1 MNLSKKIAVYVG
13 VLILLVSAGLGITA
27 NYFAKNSL
35 VDSAEQALILLAH
48 EGSNN
53 IEARIQGN
61 FDLMETIANKD
72 QIRSMDWS
80 IQKPALENE
89 LSRLSARG
97 YLGMGVVFPD
107 GRTLYTDGSEA
118 NLGDREYV
126 QKAFSGKINVS
137 DVIVSRVTNSTVLM
151 YAAPIYDY
159 SGNIGGVLIARRPGD
174 ILSDITDQMGFG
186 EGGFAFILG
195 SNGTFF
201 AQPDREMILNQVNVI
216 KEIEDKGVYS
226 SLGQEFQ
233 RLGSGN
239 SGTMIYDVNGVNRYV
254 GAYPMELTGWT
265 FAVGSLEDNVLA
277 GVGAL
282 RKGIIT
288 GSLVFIL
295 IGIAVASFIGRLIS
309 KPIVAASDFAETMAS
324 GDLTKHVDEQYL
336 KLTDEVGTLSR
347 AFETLGESF
356 RQTISEIQKSAEDL
370 AASSEEMSA
379 TAESSSANMEEVSAS
394 TEEISASLEE
404 VSAAS
409 EEIAASSQQMNAS
422 ASELVKNMVEGNK
435 SAKSTEEN
443 ATKVQADVEVSQKRA
458 MSVYSDLDVR
468 LKSGI
473 EKAKIVKEISNMANQ
488 IAAIADQT
496 NLLALNAAIE
506 AARAGEQGKGFA
518 VVAEEV
524 RKLASDSTS
533 TVESIQH
540 LTEQVQ
546 ENIQGLIDDA
556 NELLDYMSSDVN
568 QDYQKFLETA
578 SQYKRDA
585 ELFNEITGSAAQMGE
600 QVLNAVDEVTRSI
613 SEVTSSI
620 NQSAEGANQ
629 IAKGTEETSKSM
641 NDVNEASLRLAKM
654 SEELTILISKF
665 KV

>member
-13 VLILLVSAGLGITA
+13 ILILLVSAGLGFTA

-35 VDSAEQALILLAH
+35 VESAEQALNLLAH
-48 EGSNN
+48 NGSNN

-61 FDLMETIANKD
+61 FDVMETIANKD

-107 GRTLYTDGSEA
+107 GTTLYADGSEA
-118 NLGDREYV
+118 NLGDRAYV
-126 QKAFSGKINVS
+126 QKAFSGQVNVS

-151 YAAPIYDY
+151 YAAPIYDN

-174 ILSDITDQMGFG
+174 VLSDITDHMGFG

-195 SNGTFF
+195 SDGTFF
-201 AQPDREMILNQVNVI
+201 AQTDRENVLNQVNVL
-216 KEIEDKGVYS
+216 KDIEENGVYK
-226 SLGQEFQ
+226 SLGEEFT
-233 RLGSGN
+233 RLGAGN
-239 SGTMIYDVNGVNRYV
+239 SGTMIYDVNGTNRYV

-282 RKGIIT
+282 RKGIIM

-295 IGIAVASFIGRLIS
+295 IGIAVASFIGRVIS

-324 GDLTKHVDEQYL
+324 GDLTKHVDEKYL

-347 AFETLGESF
+347 AFATLGESF

-394 TEEISASLEE
+394 TEEISASLQE

-422 ASELVKNMVEGNK
+422 ASELVKNMSEGNK
-435 SAKSTEEN
+435 SAKATEEN
-443 ATKVQADVEVSQKRA
+443 ATKVQADVEISQKRA
-458 MSVYSDLDVR
+458 MSVYTDLDVR
-468 LKSGI
+468 LKDGI

-533 TVESIQH
+533 TVESIKN

-546 ENIQGLIDDA
+546 ENIQVLIDDA
-556 NELLDYMSSDVN
+556 NELLEYMSTDVN

-600 QVLNAVDEVTRSI
+600 QVLTAVDEVTRSI
-613 SEVTSSI
+613 SEVTTSI

-641 NDVNEASLRLAKM
+641 NEVNEASIRLSKM
-654 SEELTILISKF
+654 SEELTIMISKF

>member
-546 ENIQGLIDDA
+546 ENIQGLIGDA

>member
-89 LSRLSARG
+89 LSRLSTRG

-107 GRTLYTDGSEA
+107 GTTLYADGSEA

-126 QKAFSGKINVS
+126 QKAFGGKINVS
-137 DVIVSRVTNSTVLM
+137 DVLISRVTNSTVLM

-159 SGNIGGVLIARRPGD
+159 SGKIAGVLIARRPGD

-195 SNGTFF
+195 SDGTFF

-233 RLGSGN
+233 LLGSGN

-533 TVESIQH
+533 TVESIKH